1 MSDMPLFDELEK
13 ILKSIYNMAIVK
25 GISYP
30 YDSYLEYLTFQ
41 ASMPAM
47 QTEVVYSL
55 ADGNSFSLLTA
66 NENQFENITESYYFD
81 FFIKNHI
88 DPENLMHVIY
98 WIMCQVGSTV
108 IVSNSYK

>member
-1 MSDMPLFDELEK
+1 MSDIPLYDELEK
-13 ILKSIYNMAIVK
+13 ILQSIYDKAIVK

-55 ADGNSFSLLTA
+55 ADRTQFSLLTA
-66 NENQFENITESYYFD
+66 DENQLENVTESYYFD
-81 FFIKNHI
+81 FFIKDHI
-88 DPENLMHVIY
+88 SPKNLMHVIY
-98 WIMCQVGSTV
+98 WVMCQVGSTV
-108 IVSNSYK
+108 IVSYSYK